1 MAGTWRGGCLK
12 QKDREGVWHSWIP
25 AAESGIAFQGDFCL
39 TGKTKVLRRKRGGF
53 LLPLISSSAKKG
65 EGLRYTRKKL
75 VVPIHVKIREGR
87 GKPAGEK
94 SMRAQALKEWNMM
107 DV

>member
-1 MAGTWRGGCLK
+1 M
-12 QKDREGVWHSWIP
+12 
-25 AAESGIAFQGDFCL
+25 
-39 TGKTKVLRRKRGGF
+39 
-53 LLPLISSSAKKG
+53 LPLISSSAKKG

-87 GKPAGEK
+87 GKTAGEK